1 MNKKPVVDL
10 IIPEYPD
17 ELRISGVSNPP
28 SHIPPWNALPPSFL
42 QVLMAFAHQYLHDD
56 GALLMFYPDF
66 INIKKRCVWISSK
79 LQVWNL
85 WRMDNYK
92 FHAFWVSRKK
102 IFFIEIKILKKCFY
116 NHLSRFRAQVQ
127 PSFFVSYPIN
137 LAKNVSFF
145 LHRV

>member
-66 INIKKRCVWISSK
+66 INIKKDVFGF
-79 LQVWNL
+79 LQ
-85 WRMDNYK
+85 NYK
-92 FHAFWVSRKK
+92 FK
-102 IFFIEIKILKKCFY
+102 IFDEWTIINSMHSEFRGKKYFLLKLK
-116 NHLSRFRAQVQ
+116 S
-127 PSFFVSYPIN
+127 
-137 LAKNVSFF
+137 
-145 LHRV
+145 